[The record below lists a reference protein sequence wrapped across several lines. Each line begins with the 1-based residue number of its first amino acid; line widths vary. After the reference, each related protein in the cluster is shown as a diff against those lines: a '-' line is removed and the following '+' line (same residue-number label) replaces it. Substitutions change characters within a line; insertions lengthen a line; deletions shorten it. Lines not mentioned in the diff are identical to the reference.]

1 MEHVTMAFLFGGL
14 SAASL
19 PLGAAVGI
27 WMNPSLRLT
36 AAVMAFGAGALL
48 CALALELVVP
58 ALAHFPDDPIESFKW
73 MAIGSMI
80 GCLLFIGLDRALSE
94 MGGYLRK
101 HSTIAHRL
109 KRSKK
114 KHYRKILNKLSVL
127 DMMRALPPDEI
138 KRVISDI
145 EKRVFK
151 AGELICHEEDPC
163 DALFLIESGRV
174 RIQPY
179 ESNGEEGSVSVL
191 SKGDAFGEMA
201 LVTGVPAIKR
211 AEALEDTVLWEVHKD
226 DFNEVVAVSPGLR
239 HKLGRLA
246 AHHRGENNNDI
257 QRHQSEAWLAAATH
271 NLESELGKPTEAEI
285 MSAASAQ
292 KGGGSNVA
300 VAIWL
305 GIALDGI
312 PESLVIGG
320 SMTGASVSMA
330 LVGGLFL
337 ANFPE
342 SMSSA
347 SVMKKQG
354 SSSFNIIA
362 MWVSLMIMTAVGAA
376 LGHLF
381 IADAPHH
388 LRAMLEGMAA
398 GAMLAM
404 IAQTMLPEA
413 FEHGG
418 WLTGLMTVV
427 GFLAAI
433 WMGTLG
439 HPAGH

>member
-1 MEHVTMAFLFGGL
+1 MDSVTTAFLFGGL
-14 SAASL
+14 SALSL

-27 WMNPSLRLT
+27 WFNPGLRLT

-58 ALAHFPDDPIESFKW
+58 ALEHFPNDRLEGFKW
-73 MAIGSMI
+73 LAIGAML
-80 GCLLFIGLDRALSE
+80 GCLLFIGLDHALSN

-101 HSTIAHRL
+101 TSTIASRL
-109 KRSKK
+109 KRRKQRQ
-114 KHYRKILNKLSVL
+114 YREILDRLSVL
-127 DMMRALPPDEI
+127 DLMVNLPPEEI
-138 KRVISDI
+138 RRVVSDI
-145 EKRVFK
+145 ERRIFR

-163 DALFLIESGRV
+163 DALFLVESGSVRV
-174 RIQPY
+174 IPPGSGDARVVGK
-179 ESNGEEGSVSVL
+179 GE
-191 SKGDAFGEMA
+191 AFGEMA
-201 LVTGVPAIKR
+201 LVTGLPPIAR
-211 AEALEDTVLWEVHKD
+211 AEAVEDTVAWEIHKD

-239 HKLGRLA
+239 QHLQQFARQKGRA
-246 AHHRGENNNDI
+246 PAHSAIDSDR
-257 QRHQSEAWLAAATH
+257 SEAWLEAASQ
-271 NLESELGKPTEAEI
+271 NLESELGKPTEAEVVQ
-285 MSAASAQ
+285 AAHSERR
-292 KGGGSNVA
+292 GGSNVA
-300 VAIWL
+300 LAIWL

-320 SMTGASVSMA
+320 SMQGAQVSLA
-330 LVGGLFL
+330 LIGGLFL

-347 SVMKKQG
+347 VVMRKQG
-354 SSSFNIIA
+354 GSNTYILL
-362 MWVSLMIMTAVGAA
+362 MWLSLMIMTAVGAA
-376 LGHLF
+376 FGNVF

-388 LRAMLEGMAA
+388 LHGLLEGMAA

-413 FEHGG
+413 YDHGG

-433 WMGTLG
+433 WMGSIS
-439 HPAGH
+439 A

>member
-1 MEHVTMAFLFGGL
+1 MEHLTLAFLFGGL

-27 WMNPSLRLT
+27 WLNPSLRLT

-48 CALALELVVP
+48 CALTLELVVP
-58 ALAHFPDDPIESFKW
+58 ALAHFPDDPFESFKW
-73 MAIGSMI
+73 MAIGAMT

-109 KRSKK
+109 KHSKK
-114 KHYRKILNKLSVL
+114 KHYRKILDKLSVL
-127 DMMRALPPDEI
+127 DVMLALPPDEI
-138 KRVISDI
+138 KRVVSDI

-151 AGELICHEEDPC
+151 SGELICHEEDPC
-163 DALFLIESGRV
+163 DALFLIESGKV
-174 RIQPY
+174 MIHPHEANEKAGRI
-179 ESNGEEGSVSVL
+179 SLLN
-191 SKGDAFGEMA
+191 KGDAFGEMA

-211 AEALEDTVLWEVHKD
+211 AEAVEDTVLWEVHKD

-246 AHHRGENNNDI
+246 AHHRGESNNDI
-257 QRHQSEAWLAAATH
+257 QRHHSEAWLAAASH

-285 MSAASAQ
+285 ISAARVE
-292 KGGGSNVA
+292 KGGSNVA

-320 SMTGASVSMA
+320 SMTGASVSVA

-354 SSSFNIIA
+354 SSSFNVIA
-362 MWVSLMIMTAVGAA
+362 MWVSLMLMTAVGAA

-388 LRAMLEGMAA
+388 LKAMLEGMAA

-433 WMGTLG
+433 MMGTLG
-439 HPAGH
+439 ESSFH